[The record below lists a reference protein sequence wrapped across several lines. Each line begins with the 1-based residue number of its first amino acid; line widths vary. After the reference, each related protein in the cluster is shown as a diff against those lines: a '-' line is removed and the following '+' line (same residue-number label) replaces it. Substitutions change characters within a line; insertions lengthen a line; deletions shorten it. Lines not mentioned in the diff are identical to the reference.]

1 MATKG
6 KAVASQFCLPPENY
20 EGPNR
25 WMNWHGKRFEFG
37 TGCSPFFLREIE
49 KRKKLI
55 EACIIGVFG
64 GAGRG
69 KTYTA
74 LRLAEI
80 IDKNFNPETQVA
92 FGPESFLMLIGPDS
106 PLKMGQVI
114 IVDES
119 QFAASSRSWYTEIQK
134 DLMAHLEAVRSK
146 GFVIFIIALN
156 IATLDVIARNYT
168 LTHMIYLKKRG
179 NGVAYRFY
187 ASPFGKEPYKT
198 RLGVI
203 NMSLPGVGS
212 CSHPSCLRCPHS
224 QLAPR
229 KSDTTCMNL
238 RVRYERKKRE
248 YLAEQARA
256 SAEKRNTK
264 EEKSKGTDYEGLAD
278 IIIPHYPTLPAT
290 KRNTRKDPEGIV
302 QLLARLTGT
311 PPSLYTAQRVRSI
324 CEKRIQNPLATG
336 TPPV

>member
-6 KAVASQFCLPPENY
+6 KAVASQFCQPPQDY

-37 TGCSPFFLREIE
+37 TGCSPFLLREIE
-49 KRKKLI
+49 KRKRLI
-55 EACIIGVFG
+55 EACVFGVFG
-64 GAGRG
+64 GAGKG

-74 LRLAEI
+74 LRLCEI
-80 IDKNFNPETQVA
+80 VDKKFDPEKQVA
-92 FGPESFLMLIGPDS
+92 FGPEEFLRLIGPDS
-106 PLKMGQVI
+106 PLKMGQCI
-114 IVDES
+114 LVDES
-119 QFAASSRSWYTEIQK
+119 QFAAGSRNWYNEIQK

-179 NGVAYRFY
+179 QGVAYRFY
-187 ASPFGKEPYKT
+187 ASPFGKEPYKN

-203 NMSLPGVGS
+203 NLQLPGVGG
-212 CSHPSCLRCPHS
+212 CSHPSCLRCQHS
-224 QLAPR
+224 GIATRNSGQL
-229 KSDTTCMNL
+229 CMNV
-238 RVRYERKKRE
+238 RARYERKKRE
-248 YLAEQARA
+248 YLADQARA
-256 SAEKRNTK
+256 SQEKRNEK
-264 EEKSKGTDYEGLAD
+264 EEKAKGIDYEGLAD
-278 IIIPHYPTLPAT
+278 LVIPHYPTIPTT
-290 KRNTRKDPEGIV
+290 KRNTRKDPEAIV
-302 QLLARLTGT
+302 QLLSRLTGN

-324 CEKRIQNPLATG
+324 CEKRIQNPAATG